1 MELRRLE
8 YFLVVARLQHFG
20 RAAEKLHVSQ
30 PGLSQQIRVLEQ
42 ELGAQLIDRSTKP
55 ISLTTAGEVLRE
67 QGELIL
73 AQVNQCVER
82 VRSAEEKPAGL
93 LRVAYTRSGSDLNM
107 HKLVEKFRS
116 RYPDVELS
124 LTSAWTSRNLEL
136 LEEGEV
142 DIAFARSLVSNRAV
156 DSMVIEIEELVVA
169 LPENH
174 DLAASDK
181 VTFDD
186 VVDLPL
192 VHWSRSLGPDYYD
205 EIKAKIWGERRQKI
219 VMEQP
224 DAEHILSEVAKGV
237 GVAVLD
243 EHRATKL
250 LPPGVCVRR
259 FADPA
264 PTTTLAVAWLPES
277 ARSSMTNRFIEM
289 CRTYDFQSGRKPQ

>member
-73 AQVNQCVER
+73 AQVNLCVER
-82 VRSAEEKPAGL
+82 VRAADQNPAGL
-93 LRVAYTRSGSDLNM
+93 LRVAYTRSAGDLNM
-107 HKLVEKFRS
+107 HKLVEQFRA
-116 RYPDVELS
+116 RYPDVQLS

-136 LEEGEV
+136 LEGGEV
-142 DIAFARSLVSNRAV
+142 DIAFARSLVSDRAV
-156 DSMVIEIEELVVA
+156 DSMIIEIEELVVA
-169 LPENH
+169 LPADH
-174 DLAASDK
+174 ALAASGK
-181 VTFDD
+181 VTVDD
-186 VVDLPL
+186 IIDLPL
-192 VHWSRSLGPDYYD
+192 IHWPRSLGPDYYD
-205 EIKAKIWGERRQKI
+205 EIKAKIWGERQQNI

-237 GVAVLD
+237 GIAVLD

-250 LPPGVCVRR
+250 LPQGACVRR
-259 FADPA
+259 FVDPA

-277 ARSSMTNRFIEM
+277 ERSPITNRFIEM
-289 CRTYDFQSGRKPQ
+289 CRTYDFQSRS